1 MKQKF
6 TGKLK
11 KAVYIAIVSFIGY
24 ILVET
29 GIVDANKV
37 KWSDGY
43 PVTIQ
48 TAGDTVSFIS
58 TGQSDSTLISSG
70 DKYCLID
77 VGETYSGHIG
87 VEEYLRYAGVK
98 EIELLVITHFHYD
111 HTSELIDVIDN
122 FKVKNI
128 VIPNLSKENV
138 PTDDYF
144 KVFLSK
150 VEQKGIN
157 LKPAVKG
164 AEYTVGNGTVRIL
177 ADTYN
182 DLSINDTSV
191 ATLFSQGD
199 FTFLSTGDGETE
211 YEKRL
216 LKDFNGKVSLLAAG
230 HHGSGDASTED
241 FIKTIKPDFAAISA
255 GKNNEYGHPHKRVT
269 KLFDT
274 MGIPY
279 AVTAQQGTIVYSITE
294 NKLLKN
300 SIL

>member
-1 MKQKF
+1 MKQKLK
-6 TGKLK
+6 GRLK
-11 KAVYIAIVSFIGY
+11 KAVYIAVVSFIGY
-24 ILVET
+24 VLVHL
-29 GIVDANKV
+29 GIVDAKTIR
-37 KWSDGY
+37 WSDGY

-48 TAGDTVSFIS
+48 TAGDTVSVIS
-58 TGQSDSTLISSG
+58 TGQSDSALISSG
-70 DKYCLID
+70 GKFCLID
-77 VGETYSGHIG
+77 AGETYSGHIG

-111 HTSELIDVIDN
+111 HTSELLDIMDS
-122 FKVKNI
+122 FKIKNI

-164 AEYTVGNGTVRIL
+164 NEYTVGNGKLTIL

-182 DLSINDTSV
+182 DLTINDTSV
-191 ATLFSQGD
+191 AALFTQGE
-199 FTFLSTGDGETE
+199 FTYLSTGDGEAE

-216 LKDFNGKVSLLAAG
+216 LDDFRGKVTVLAAG
-230 HHGSGDASTED
+230 HHGSGDASTEE
-241 FIKTIKPDFAAISA
+241 FIKAVMPDFVAISA
-255 GKNNEYGHPHKRVT
+255 GKNNDYGHPHKRVT
-269 KLFDT
+269 ELFDK

-279 AVTAQQGTIVYSITE
+279 AVTAQKGTIVYSITE
-294 NKLLKN
+294 NKLLEN
-300 SIL
+300 GIL